1 MVIHLWGPNA
11 QTTQTITVTNSG
23 VYSVTVQDANGCFNS
38 DTINVTIF
46 VGIDGISALDHFR
59 IFPNP
64 AHNKVSVELASAKS
78 TDITIKL
85 MDAQG
90 RILMTDLI
98 KNVSSTQQLSYDLS
112 DFAKG
117 VYFFRLSS
125 ESGISMHR
133 LVVE

>member
-1 MVIHLWGPNA
+1 
-11 QTTQTITVTNSG
+11 
-23 VYSVTVQDANGCFNS
+23 
-38 DTINVTIF
+38 
-46 VGIDGISALDHFR
+46 
-59 IFPNP
+59 P